1 MHWAEFE
8 AQAPE
13 IGAAGRRLLF
23 HLGFGLGYLATI
35 RRDGSPRLHP
45 INVCITGGRLLAFLV
60 PSPKLADLRRD
71 PRYALHT
78 TGSESVDDE
87 LEIGGRAMFPD
98 DADLRSEAAE
108 AVGFTVPEDHVL
120 VELELDRVLWGHYE
134 RPGAFPPTY
143 RRWSGGAA
151 SSAP

>member
-45 INVCITGGRLLAFLV
+45 INVCIVDGRLLAFLV

-71 PRYALHT
+71 PRYALHA

-87 LEIGGRAMFPD
+87 LEIGGRATFPD
-98 DADLRSEAAE
+98 DAGLRAEAAT
-108 AVGFTVPEDHVL
+108 AVGFTVPDDHVL
-120 VELELDRVLWGHYE
+120 VELGVDRVLWGHYE

-143 RRWSGGAA
+143 RRWAGKPA
-151 SSAP
+151 SSPS